1 MLLSCATLLVQQ
13 AQAYHAMQPEDR
25 HVLIGSLPARKETM
39 RKHSGRK
46 SVAHN
51 VESQAAKGVT
61 IKYLTAF
68 EGRPG
73 DLRKSFIATRRK
85 MTDGDEQDDESFWD
99 QKDGKWEYGKFD
111 DGEWTV
117 DKTAGDRPPW
127 LKKDGADEADDEYTA
142 GGIRRCGFNWDDA
155 AAKVGSKCSKDDD
168 CWRPKDAGANW
179 PIDANYSCYA
189 DMPDYQRGEM
199 GECQSADSSATSDVY
214 CQQVCG
220 AYPGAWCDP
229 AKCDCIK
236 NSMAWNLSAPIQA
249 LPEHGSAK
257 SLPEKSKANMA
268 EVAKEWDDMPSGLPS
283 CRWNPHKGCTNV
295 TQYECFEGKAAGK
308 CSGDNWY
315 LASDCTRS
323 CVHVRLLKPA
333 PYYALWIPGPE
344 GRDFGAGERQ
354 PRYVHDPKLITPE
367 ARGIHLKASDVLMSN
382 MCHSDMNKF
391 VGITLYSPHYEDK
404 ASRLIR
410 SCERVGICCKAT
422 LLPSNAFGAASPEG
436 SEEFRFATIAMK
448 PSFILSQ
455 LESTDLPVVFL
466 DTDLEFHRYPNLFL
480 PGSWPDYDRDV
491 LLFNYWANETSPE
504 TKNTPNIGSAV
515 AYFNATMRAKA
526 ILRGWAQ
533 AMAYDTNQRAP
544 DDQVLDL
551 LLGEGEWLK
560 RASFGWIPSSYL
572 RTMPAY
578 YRGVVPVIDHDHGS
592 APGIIKH
599 SEAKPI
605 YPPTLDMELCDPTD
619 HENAGRSMHLST
631 DDAKLEA
638 EDDKQKA
645 YLCEVH
651 GQCGQPAWSPDTPD
665 LTDVAGAAAATTLDP
680 NSAEYLCQV
689 HGQCE
694 GKDESAKTNA
704 IPAAPVPVTAAP
716 VPAPAAVAAA
726 PSTPV
731 PQAAQLD
738 PNTPEYACQ
747 VHGQCDKDGKPL
759 PTASPVAVPA
769 APVAPVA
776 PEVPA
781 PVAAP
786 VAAVP
791 AAAQVSDAAKAAQA
805 ATDAAI
811 AADAAAAK
819 AATDADAAAR
829 GKPTKP

>member
-1 MLLSCATLLVQQ
+1 
-13 AQAYHAMQPEDR
+13 
-25 HVLIGSLPARKETM
+25 
-39 RKHSGRK
+39 
-46 SVAHN
+46 
-51 VESQAAKGVT
+51 
-61 IKYLTAF
+61 
-68 EGRPG
+68 
-73 DLRKSFIATRRK
+73 
-85 MTDGDEQDDESFWD
+85 
-99 QKDGKWEYGKFD
+99 
-111 DGEWTV
+111 
-117 DKTAGDRPPW
+117 
-127 LKKDGADEADDEYTA
+127 
-142 GGIRRCGFNWDDA
+142 
-155 AAKVGSKCSKDDD
+155 
-168 CWRPKDAGANW
+168 
-179 PIDANYSCYA
+179 
-189 DMPDYQRGEM
+189 
-199 GECQSADSSATSDVY
+199 
-214 CQQVCG
+214 
-220 AYPGAWCDP
+220 
-229 AKCDCIK
+229 
-236 NSMAWNLSAPIQA
+236 
-249 LPEHGSAK
+249 
-257 SLPEKSKANMA
+257 
-268 EVAKEWDDMPSGLPS
+268 
-283 CRWNPHKGCTNV
+283 
-295 TQYECFEGKAAGK
+295 
-308 CSGDNWY
+308 
-315 LASDCTRS
+315 
-323 CVHVRLLKPA
+323 
-333 PYYALWIPGPE
+333 
-344 GRDFGAGERQ
+344 
-354 PRYVHDPKLITPE
+354 
-367 ARGIHLKASDVLMSN
+367 MSN
-382 MCHSDMNKF
+382 MCHSEMNKF

-605 YPPTLDMELCDPTD
+605 YPPVLDMELCDPTD
-619 HENAGRSMHLST
+619 HENAGRSMHLSA

-645 YLCEVH
+645 YLCE
-651 GQCGQPAWSPDTPD
+651 
-665 LTDVAGAAAATTLDP
+665 
-680 NSAEYLCQV
+680 V

-759 PTASPVAVPA
+759 ATASPVAVPA
-769 APVAPVA
+769 APVAP
-776 PEVPA
+776 EVP
-781 PVAAP
+781 AP

>member
-1 MLLSCATLLVQQ
+1 MLLVASCVPGAHARQQHVVPAALSPGDRSRRTSPWGDQGAVHAKIATLL
-13 AQAYHAMQPEDR
+13 A
-25 HVLIGSLPARKETM
+25 ARTLT
-39 RKHSGRK
+39 RRRRSP
-46 SVAHN
+46 SVAELTERQTTSVTTELQYIPHEFKKSRSSAGRN
-51 VESQAAKGVT
+51 FTRLSKAAGGT
-61 IKYLTAF
+61 
-68 EGRPG
+68 EEE
-73 DLRKSFIATRRK
+73 
-85 MTDGDEQDDESFWD
+85 DEE
-99 QKDGKWEYGKFD
+99 
-111 DGEWTV
+111 DGEEH
-117 DKTAGDRPPW
+117 DFSR
-127 LKKDGADEADDEYTA
+127 GA
-142 GGIRRCGFNWDDA
+142 RCGESWDDA
-155 AAKVGSKCSKDDD
+155 AVKCGQECLTGCGNTGGICYDDLPTCDHKHPAGKCWAFSGGVSDSWCASAAASIGDDGGGFYKMCICEEVVVGKDTLTEKFLKPPNATELPRRDD
-168 CWRPKDAGANW
+168 QGMALVKERGEIHPGLPDCTWRP
-179 PIDANYSCYA
+179 
-189 DMPDYQRGEM
+189 E
-199 GECQSADSSATSDVY
+199 
-214 CQQVCG
+214 
-220 AYPGAWCDP
+220 
-229 AKCDCIK
+229 
-236 NSMAWNLSAPIQA
+236 
-249 LPEHGSAK
+249 
-257 SLPEKSKANMA
+257 
-268 EVAKEWDDMPSGLPS
+268 
-283 CRWNPHKGCTNV
+283 KGCSNV
-295 TQYECFEGKAAGK
+295 SQYECIEGPSAGK

-776 PEVPA
+776 PEVVPA